1 MLSLISTI
9 FLPWLNMA
17 ALPVPPVRCTS
28 PELALSQQIR
38 QLEESLGVPLFD
50 RSGRTIRLTD
60 AGEVWRQY
68 ASRALQELGA
78 GKRAIDDVADLT
90 RGSLRIA
97 VTPTFTS
104 YFIGP
109 LMANF
114 YARYPGITL
123 QLQEMSQEKIEDM
136 LCRDELDVGIAFAPV
151 HSPELEAIPLLTESL
166 ALVVAQHHPLAAH
179 EQVALSRLHDE
190 KLVLLSAEFA
200 TREQI
205 DHYCEK
211 AGLHPQVVIEAN
223 AISAVL
229 ELIRRTSLSTLLPAA
244 IATQHQPGLKRFLLP
259 RHYWRER
266 RFCYGGK
273 IAGRQPP
280 RRHFCTWRWRNA
292 RLLAGMNRTVAADT
306 GSRLE
311 LPDALRLSGLRV
323 LYVGRIRR
331 SRRIRHKLRS
341 LCQHTAQPITVC
353 NRWLLAAP
361 DIRWFVPVR
370 VLAITLPPR
379 TE

>member
-1 MLSLISTI
+1 MLSRHINY
-9 FLPWLNMA
+9 FLAVAEHGSFTRA
-17 ALPVPPVRCTS
+17 ASALHVSQP
-28 PELALSQQIR
+28 ALSQQIR

-78 GKRAIDDVADLT
+78 GKRAIHDVADLT

-109 LMANF
+109 LMADF

-123 QLQEMSQEKIEDM
+123 QLQEMSQEKIEDL

-166 ALVVAQHHPLAAH
+166 
-179 EQVALSRLHDE
+179 ALSRLHDE

-223 AISAVL
+223 SISAVL

-244 IATQHQPGLKRFLLP
+244 IATQHDGLKAISLAPPLLERTAVLLRRKNSWQTAAAKAFLHMAL
-259 RHYWRER
+259 EE
-266 RFCYGGK
+266 C
-273 IAGRQPP
+273 
-280 RRHFCTWRWRNA
+280 
-292 RLLAGMNRTVAADT
+292 ADV
-306 GSRLE
+306 GENESR
-311 LPDALRLSGLRV
+311 
-323 LYVGRIRR
+323 
-331 SRRIRHKLRS
+331 
-341 LCQHTAQPITVC
+341 
-353 NRWLLAAP
+353 
-361 DIRWFVPVR
+361 
-370 VLAITLPPR
+370 
-379 TE
+379 

>member
-1 MLSLISTI
+1 MLSRHINY
-9 FLPWLNMA
+9 FLAVAEHGSFTRA
-17 ALPVPPVRCTS
+17 ASALHVSQP
-28 PELALSQQIR
+28 ALSQQIR

-78 GKRAIDDVADLT
+78 GKRAIHDVADLT

-109 LMANF
+109 LMADF

-123 QLQEMSQEKIEDM
+123 KLQEMSQEKIEDL

-166 ALVVAQHHPLAAH
+166 ALVVAQHHPLAAC

-223 AISAVL
+223 SISAVL

-244 IATQHQPGLKRFLLP
+244 IATQHEGLKAISLAPPLL
-259 RHYWRER
+259 
-266 RFCYGGK
+266 K
-273 IAGRQPP
+273 
-280 RRHFCTWRWRNA
+280 
-292 RLLAGMNRTVAADT
+292 
-306 GSRLE
+306 
-311 LPDALRLSGLRV
+311 
-323 LYVGRIRR
+323 
-331 SRRIRHKLRS
+331 
-341 LCQHTAQPITVC
+341 
-353 NRWLLAAP
+353 
-361 DIRWFVPVR
+361 
-370 VLAITLPPR
+370 
-379 TE
+379 

>member
-1 MLSLISTI
+1 M
-9 FLPWLNMA
+9 
-17 ALPVPPVRCTS
+17 
-28 PELALSQQIR
+28 
-38 QLEESLGVPLFD
+38 PLFD

-78 GKRAIDDVADLT
+78 GKRAIHDVADLT

-109 LMANF
+109 LMADF

-123 QLQEMSQEKIEDM
+123 QLQEMSQEKIEDL
-136 LCRDELDVGIAFAPV
+136 LCRDELDVGIAFTPV

-166 ALVVAQHHPLAAH
+166 ALVVAQHHPLAAC

-223 AISAVL
+223 SISAVL

-244 IATQHQPGLKRFLLP
+244 IATQHDGLKAISLAPPLLERTAVLLRRKNSWQTAAAKAFLHMAL
-259 RHYWRER
+259 EE
-266 RFCYGGK
+266 CADVGG
-273 IAGRQPP
+273 
-280 RRHFCTWRWRNA
+280 HE
-292 RLLAGMNRTVAADT
+292 
-306 GSRLE
+306 SR
-311 LPDALRLSGLRV
+311 
-323 LYVGRIRR
+323 
-331 SRRIRHKLRS
+331 
-341 LCQHTAQPITVC
+341 
-353 NRWLLAAP
+353 
-361 DIRWFVPVR
+361 
-370 VLAITLPPR
+370 
-379 TE
+379 

>member
-1 MLSLISTI
+1 MLSRHINY
-9 FLPWLNMA
+9 FLAVAEHGSFTRA
-17 ALPVPPVRCTS
+17 ASALHVSQP
-28 PELALSQQIR
+28 ALSQQIR

-78 GKRAIDDVADLT
+78 GKRAIHDVADLT

-109 LMANF
+109 LMADF
-114 YARYPGITL
+114 YARYPSITL

-166 ALVVAQHHPLAAH
+166 AL
-179 EQVALSRLHDE
+179 SRLHDE

-223 AISAVL
+223 SISAVL

-244 IATQHQPGLKRFLLP
+244 IATQHDGLKAISLAPPLLERTAVLLRRKNSWQTAAAKAFLHMALDK
-259 RHYWRER
+259 
-266 RFCYGGK
+266 CAVVGG
-273 IAGRQPP
+273 
-280 RRHFCTWRWRNA
+280 NE
-292 RLLAGMNRTVAADT
+292 
-306 GSRLE
+306 SR
-311 LPDALRLSGLRV
+311 
-323 LYVGRIRR
+323 
-331 SRRIRHKLRS
+331 
-341 LCQHTAQPITVC
+341 
-353 NRWLLAAP
+353 
-361 DIRWFVPVR
+361 
-370 VLAITLPPR
+370 
-379 TE
+379 

>member
-1 MLSLISTI
+1 MLSRHINY
-9 FLPWLNMA
+9 FLAVAEHGSFTRA
-17 ALPVPPVRCTS
+17 ASALHVSQP
-28 PELALSQQIR
+28 ALSQQIR

-78 GKRAIDDVADLT
+78 GKRAIHDVADLT

-109 LMANF
+109 LMADF

-123 QLQEMSQEKIEDM
+123 QLIEDM

-166 ALVVAQHHPLAAH
+166 ALVVAQHHPLAVH

-223 AISAVL
+223 SISAVL

-244 IATQHQPGLKRFLLP
+244 IATQHDGLKAISLAPPLLERTAVLLRRKNSWQTAAAKAFLHMAL
-259 RHYWRER
+259 EE
-266 RFCYGGK
+266 CAVVGG
-273 IAGRQPP
+273 
-280 RRHFCTWRWRNA
+280 NE
-292 RLLAGMNRTVAADT
+292 
-306 GSRLE
+306 SR
-311 LPDALRLSGLRV
+311 
-323 LYVGRIRR
+323 
-331 SRRIRHKLRS
+331 
-341 LCQHTAQPITVC
+341 
-353 NRWLLAAP
+353 
-361 DIRWFVPVR
+361 
-370 VLAITLPPR
+370 
-379 TE
+379 

>member
-1 MLSLISTI
+1 M
-9 FLPWLNMA
+9 
-17 ALPVPPVRCTS
+17 
-28 PELALSQQIR
+28 
-38 QLEESLGVPLFD
+38 PLFD

-78 GKRAIDDVADLT
+78 GKRAIHDVADLT

-109 LMANF
+109 LMADF
-114 YARYPGITL
+114 YARYPASRY
-123 QLQEMSQEKIEDM
+123 QLQEMSQEKIEDL
-136 LCRDELDVGIAFAPV
+136 LCRDELDVGITFAPV
-151 HSPELEAIPLLTESL
+151 HSRELEAIPLTESL
-166 ALVVAQHHPLAAH
+166 ALVVAQHHPLAAC

-223 AISAVL
+223 SISAVL
-229 ELIRRTSLSTLLPAA
+229 ELIRHTAFPHCYQQRLPHNM
-244 IATQHQPGLKRFLLP
+244 TGLKRFLLP

-266 RFCYGGK
+266 RFCCGGK
-273 IAGRQPP
+273 D
-280 RRHFCTWRWRNA
+280 RWQTAAAKAFLHMALEECADVA
-292 RLLAGMNRTVAADT
+292 RMNH
-306 GSRLE
+306 GS
-311 LPDALRLSGLRV
+311 
-323 LYVGRIRR
+323 
-331 SRRIRHKLRS
+331 H
-341 LCQHTAQPITVC
+341 
-353 NRWLLAAP
+353 
-361 DIRWFVPVR
+361 
-370 VLAITLPPR
+370 
-379 TE
+379 

>member
-1 MLSLISTI
+1 MLSRHINY
-9 FLPWLNMA
+9 FLAVAEHGSFTRA
-17 ALPVPPVRCTS
+17 ASALHVSQP
-28 PELALSQQIR
+28 ALSQQIR

-78 GKRAIDDVADLT
+78 GKRAIHDVADLT

-109 LMANF
+109 LMADF

-123 QLQEMSQEKIEDM
+123 QLQEMSQEKIEDL

-151 HSPELEAIPLLTESL
+151 HSP
-166 ALVVAQHHPLAAH
+166 PLAAC

-223 AISAVL
+223 SISAVL

-244 IATQHQPGLKRFLLP
+244 IATQHDGLKAISLAPPLLERTAVLLRRKNSWQTAAAKAFLHMAL
-259 RHYWRER
+259 EE
-266 RFCYGGK
+266 C
-273 IAGRQPP
+273 
-280 RRHFCTWRWRNA
+280 
-292 RLLAGMNRTVAADT
+292 ADV
-306 GSRLE
+306 GENESR
-311 LPDALRLSGLRV
+311 
-323 LYVGRIRR
+323 
-331 SRRIRHKLRS
+331 
-341 LCQHTAQPITVC
+341 
-353 NRWLLAAP
+353 
-361 DIRWFVPVR
+361 
-370 VLAITLPPR
+370 
-379 TE
+379 

>member
-1 MLSLISTI
+1 MLSRHINY
-9 FLPWLNMA
+9 FLAVAEHGSFTRA
-17 ALPVPPVRCTS
+17 ASALHVSQP
-28 PELALSQQIR
+28 ALSQQIR

-78 GKRAIDDVADLT
+78 GKRAIHDVADLT

-109 LMANF
+109 LMADF
-114 YARYPGITL
+114 YARYPSITL

-136 LCRDELDVGIAFAPV
+136 LCRAE
-151 HSPELEAIPLLTESL
+151 
-166 ALVVAQHHPLAAH
+166 
-179 EQVALSRLHDE
+179 
-190 KLVLLSAEFA
+190 LVLLSAEYA

-223 AISAVL
+223 SISAVL

-244 IATQHQPGLKRFLLP
+244 IATQHDGLKAISLAPPLLERTAVLLRRKNSWQTAAAKAFLHMALDK
-259 RHYWRER
+259 
-266 RFCYGGK
+266 CAVVGG
-273 IAGRQPP
+273 
-280 RRHFCTWRWRNA
+280 NE
-292 RLLAGMNRTVAADT
+292 
-306 GSRLE
+306 SR
-311 LPDALRLSGLRV
+311 
-323 LYVGRIRR
+323 
-331 SRRIRHKLRS
+331 
-341 LCQHTAQPITVC
+341 
-353 NRWLLAAP
+353 
-361 DIRWFVPVR
+361 
-370 VLAITLPPR
+370 
-379 TE
+379 

>member
-1 MLSLISTI
+1 MLSRHINY
-9 FLPWLNMA
+9 FLAVAEHGSFTRA
-17 ALPVPPVRCTS
+17 ASALHVSQP
-28 PELALSQQIR
+28 ALSQQIR

-78 GKRAIDDVADLT
+78 GKRAIHDVADLT

-109 LMANF
+109 LMADF

-123 QLQEMSQEKIEDM
+123 QLQEMSQEKIEDL
-136 LCRDELDVGIAFAPV
+136 LCRDELDV
-151 HSPELEAIPLLTESL
+151 IPLLTESL
-166 ALVVAQHHPLAAH
+166 ALVVAKHHPLAAC

-223 AISAVL
+223 SISAVL

-244 IATQHQPGLKRFLLP
+244 IATQHDGLKAISLAPPLLERTAVLLRRKNSWQTAAAKAFLHMAL
-259 RHYWRER
+259 EE
-266 RFCYGGK
+266 C
-273 IAGRQPP
+273 
-280 RRHFCTWRWRNA
+280 
-292 RLLAGMNRTVAADT
+292 ADV
-306 GSRLE
+306 GENESR
-311 LPDALRLSGLRV
+311 
-323 LYVGRIRR
+323 
-331 SRRIRHKLRS
+331 
-341 LCQHTAQPITVC
+341 
-353 NRWLLAAP
+353 
-361 DIRWFVPVR
+361 
-370 VLAITLPPR
+370 
-379 TE
+379 